1 MFGPGILI
9 AGGSIIAVALL
20 DKLAEDTGIVWL
32 SMTLK
37 LLVPIA
43 ALAISVYFLQSDAI
57 MRFIR

>member
-1 MFGPGILI
+1 MFGPGIII

-20 DKLAEDTGIVWL
+20 DKVAEDTGIVWL

-43 ALAISVYFLQSDAI
+43 ALAISIYFLQSDAI

>member
-1 MFGPGILI
+1 MFGPGMLI

-20 DKLAEDTGIVWL
+20 DKVAEDCGIVWL

-37 LLVPIA
+37 LIVPIA
-43 ALAISVYFLQSDAI
+43 AFAVSVYFLQSSAI

>member
-9 AGGSIIAVALL
+9 AGGSIIAIALL
-20 DKLAEDTGIVWL
+20 DKVAEDTGIVWL

-43 ALAISVYFLQSDAI
+43 ALALSVYFLQSDAI